1 MTDYYL
7 ATDGSDSNPGTR
19 DQPFGTLQTLM
30 SSLAAGDTGY
40 VRGGTYFPTGY
51 NDGSDQQGS
60 DGSPIRLQAYDGE
73 DVVFDFSN
81 DTYGGMRLWS
91 CSYWELRDFEI
102 RNAPS
107 YGLYLFGGTEFCTI
121 ENVTVDGSGGDSNT
135 SGAGINLYNAPDT
148 TVRNCVSR
156 NNYDPSSG
164 GGNADGIAAEASPR
178 SVIEDCVSHGN
189 SDDGFDLWKAEN
201 ETLRGCIAYD
211 NGYDPDGNPAGDGN
225 GFKLGG
231 GSTSGGHRVE
241 RCVSYR
247 NAERGFHYNEADIP
261 VEVYNCTAW
270 DNPRNYWFAE
280 VQHVLR
286 NNISS
291 EGEVSLGSAV
301 DHAYNTW
308 NLGISSPSFESIDP
322 SSGDFLRLASDSPAI
337 DAGTDV
343 GLSFNGDAP
352 DLGAY
357 ETSGDSGSGG
367 DTTSTPTLRAATAD
381 GTFQTGTVNYYD
393 GSAWTQPRVA
403 YYDGSSWV
411 DLQSASSGGGG
422 STDSSVVD
430 SFESGDISAYTG
442 DIDAFGVTSD
452 RATDGSQSLVS
463 TGGSSG
469 WKSILSTSG
478 LNTYIP
484 HGSTFRV
491 NVYLTDTADSA
502 IMRFGVT
509 DSSNWI
515 GAGWNS
521 NNNAI
526 QISEAVSGSWSQI
539 GQGNIAEVA
548 GEWMEWEIEWGVDSS
563 DQVAI
568 TCYDSSGTEIG
579 SGSATT
585 SSHQSDSGVGFEY
598 TFQYGGTGPVY
609 FDNLRLV

>member
-7 ATDGSDSNPGTR
+7 ATDGSDSNAGTK
-19 DQPFGTLQTLM
+19 DQPFASLQTLL
-30 SSLAAGDTGY
+30 SALSAGDNGY
-40 VRGGTYFPTGY
+40 IRGGNYYPTGFA
-51 NDGSDQQGS
+51 DGSDQQGS

-73 DVVFDFSN
+73 TVVCDFSN

-107 YGLYLFGGTEFCTI
+107 YGLYLFGGTDFCTI
-121 ENVTVDGSGGDSNT
+121 ENVTVDGSGGDSET
-135 SGAGINLYNAPDT
+135 SGAGIYLYNAPDN
-148 TVRNCVSR
+148 TVRNCVSK

-164 GGNADGIAAEASPR
+164 GGNADGFGAEGSPR
-178 SVIEDCVSHGN
+178 SLFEDCVAHGN

-201 ETLRGCIAYD
+201 ETLRRCVAHG
-211 NGYDPDGNPAGDGN
+211 NGYDPDGNEAGDGN

-247 NAERGFHYNEADIP
+247 NATRGFHYNEADVP

-291 EGEVSLGSAV
+291 QGEVTLGSAV

-308 NLGISSPSFESIDP
+308 NLGITSPSFESIDP
-322 SSGDFLRLASDSPAI
+322 SSSDFLRLASDSPAI

-343 GLSFNGDAP
+343 GLSFDGEAP

-357 ETSGDSGSGG
+357 EMSSDSGG
-367 DTTSTPTLRAATAD
+367 DSSTSSPTLRVATTD
-381 GTFQTGTVNYYD
+381 GTFQAGTVNYYD
-393 GSAWTQPRVA
+393 GSAWTRPRVA

-411 DLQSASSGGGG
+411 ELASGSGGGDG

-442 DIDAFGVTSD
+442 DTDAFGVMSD

-463 TGGSSG
+463 TGSG
-469 WKSILSTSG
+469 NDWTSIHSTSG
-478 LNTYIP
+478 LDTFVP

-491 NVYLTDTADSA
+491 NVYLTDTLDSA
-502 IMRFGVT
+502 IARFGVGGPG
-509 DSSNWI
+509 NWI

-521 NNNAI
+521 NNGAI
-526 QISEAVSGSWSQI
+526 QVSEAVDGNWSQI
-539 GQGNIAEVA
+539 GQGSITAVA
-548 GEWMEWEIEWGVDSS
+548 SEWMEWEIEWGVDSS
-563 DQVAI
+563 DQVAV
-568 TCYDSSGTEIG
+568 TCYDASGTEIG
-579 SGSATT
+579 SASAST
-585 SSHQSDSGVGFEY
+585 SSHQSDDGVGFEY

-609 FDNLRLV
+609 FDHLRTV